1 MPEKSQKR
9 KLRSDQSTS
18 QFDVETASS
27 INDENTVLS
36 ERDFEDISN
45 KIENRIS
52 KRLKDTELNQ
62 REILKLIE
70 NLSSKVDNLSSVN
83 SEQGYLT
90 TRTENSG
97 NPTDELE
104 EVSLS
109 RNESSNMV
117 TGVISEPTS
126 SNTTHPRSS
135 SLPPPNQRHSDEIID
150 KLLESLYAT
159 QQQTA
164 QLPRLPKALAT
175 TMPTFDGKN
184 EKFELFEDLFQTSLK
199 VHPQIT
205 EQEKIHYFH
214 SLLRGD
220 ALQTFRNMTETTKT
234 NLNDIIAGFRR
245 RYVKTQSIATARCK
259 WENLT
264 FDPANQTFQDFLENY
279 QKLAQEAYADDAPR
293 FIETS
298 FYAKMPIHLKR
309 VLNQA
314 RLETASY
321 ETMVQHLEREM
332 ELNGLAN
339 PESTTFTGIHN
350 VEPANTSNQGRH
362 PKTASTCFGCGHQGH
377 LLRNCRKTN
386 RDKRNQKPPSNNIT
400 DPCETCGKLSH
411 ETKDC
416 YSGANWANRPTWWK
430 TPKPTGANS
439 IPLPQQTAP
448 ETIQQPSANQ
458 QPQTVAQ
465 PQYQPKNY

>member
-1 MPEKSQKR
+1 MPEKTQKR

-18 QFDVETASS
+18 QMDVEIASS
-27 INDENTVLS
+27 TNDENDLLS
-36 ERDFEDISN
+36 DRDFEDISS
-45 KIENRIS
+45 KVENRLS
-52 KRLKDTELNQ
+52 KRLRDIEVNQ

-70 NLSSKVDNLSSVN
+70 NLSSKVDNLTNVN
-83 SEQGYLT
+83 PRQNSLTLETGTSEIP
-90 TRTENSG
+90 N
-97 NPTDELE
+97 DELE
-104 EVSLS
+104 EVEPARSV
-109 RNESSNMV
+109 NSNMV

-126 SNTTHPRSS
+126 SNTAHPRSS

-159 QQQTA
+159 QKQTA

-264 FDPANQTFQDFLENY
+264 FDPANQTFQDFWENY

-298 FYAKMPIHLKR
+298 FYAKMPTHLKR

-314 RLETASY
+314 RLETAPY

-339 PESTTFTGIHN
+339 PEFTTFTGIHN
-350 VEPANTSNQGRH
+350 VEPANTSNQERH

-386 RDKRNQKPPSNNIT
+386 RAKRNQKPPAIT
-400 DPCETCGKLSH
+400 SPTPVKH
-411 ETKDC
+411 V
-416 YSGANWANRPTWWK
+416 AN
-430 TPKPTGANS
+430 
-439 IPLPQQTAP
+439 
-448 ETIQQPSANQ
+448 
-458 QPQTVAQ
+458 
-465 PQYQPKNY
+465 